1 MSLRSDFR
9 FTLRMWR
16 RFPMVVAIAAL
27 SLGLGVG
34 ATTTMFSVVNTVAF
48 YELGFE
54 DVDRLVVLWDT
65 APGTGFNRR
74 APRWDV
80 AQAVLEHGDAF
91 EELGF
96 TQFGGM
102 PVTLT
107 SPSGASRVSQLPVD
121 GNLLRVLGV
130 EAQLGRVY
138 EQEDFEDVI
147 KQKEARAIVVSHDTW
162 QQRLGGAPDVI
173 GSIIR
178 VDGDPRTVI
187 GVMPEGFTVFPWD
200 PDQAFWA
207 ANDLEKVSEAAWMV
221 PVGRLKPGVTPQA
234 AQAAASAIR
243 ERYLEEIGEDPGDTS
258 ALVEPLHEAMF
269 RDARDGLTFLLGAV
283 SFVLLIACANVANLL
298 LATGTARQKEL
309 ALRAAVGA
317 RRLRLVRQL
326 FAENVLLG
334 LLGGVIGVCL
344 ALAGTRLYSLSMPSD
359 LPSLLSDVHV
369 DVRVLA
375 FALTISVASALVFGL
390 VPALRAV
397 RVDLSEALGD
407 RPRGSSGGRSR
418 ARTVLLVAE
427 VALSMVLLVGAGL
440 MMRGFLEEQS
450 SLPGFPT
457 ERLLTADILLGGT
470 AYFDKTPHDTNL
482 VTPQVESFYDQV
494 LERTRA
500 LPGVSDAGIISRLP
514 MQPWRHPFEILGRPV
529 PEVGSEP
536 LADLNEVDAGLF
548 DTLGIQVLMGRGV
561 EEGDVE
567 ASPWVAVVNK
577 TFAEQHF
584 PGESPI
590 GQAIRVSMGYPGL
603 GGPIVEEPRPREI
616 VGVVADVTYPS
627 FFEEK
632 IAAVYIPFRQ
642 HLWQYAREDEWL
654 HTRKALMVRTAVD
667 PLTLAQ
673 AVADVVKQVDPD
685 QTATD
690 IMTMDRRVAR
700 SPSVAMSQFFA
711 SIFSAFGVMALILA
725 MIGVYGV
732 TSYLVGQRTM
742 EFGIRMA
749 LGARARDVVMMLLG
763 QSLRPI
769 LLGVV
774 IGVVGGFG
782 LGRALN
788 AMFFRMTGADPVAFL
803 AMAALMIGA
812 AMLAAWYPVRR
823 VTAIDPQQAL
833 RHG

>member
-1 MSLRSDFR
+1 
-9 FTLRMWR
+9 MWR
-16 RFPMVVAIAAL
+16 RFPVVVAVAAL
-27 SLGLGVG
+27 SLGLGIG

-54 DVDRLVVLWDT
+54 DVDRLAVLWDT
-65 APGTGFNRR
+65 SPGTGFNRR
-74 APRWDV
+74 PPRWDV

-96 TQFGGM
+96 TQLGGM

-107 SPSGASRVSQLPVD
+107 SPSGASRVSQMPID
-121 GNLLRVLGV
+121 DNLLRILGV
-130 EAQLGRVY
+130 KAQLGRVY
-138 EQEDFEDVI
+138 RAEDFEDVI

-173 GSIIR
+173 GSILR

-187 GVMPEGFTVFPWD
+187 GVMPQGFSVFPWVSD
-200 PDQAFWA
+200 PAFWA
-207 ANDLEKVSEAAWMV
+207 ANDLEEVSEAAWMV
-221 PVGRLKPGVTPQA
+221 PIGRLKPGVSIEA
-234 AQAAASAIR
+234 AQAGASAIR
-243 ERYLEEIGEDPGDTS
+243 QRFLEEMGEDPGDTS
-258 ALVEPLHEAMF
+258 ALIEPLHEAMF
-269 RDARDGLTFLLGAV
+269 GDARDGLTFLLGAV

-298 LATGTARQKEL
+298 LATGTSRRKEL
-309 ALRAAVGA
+309 ALRAALGA
-317 RRLRLVRQL
+317 QRQRLFRQL

-334 LLGGVIGVCL
+334 LLGGVVGVSL
-344 ALAGTRLYSLSMPSD
+344 AVVGTRLYALSVPSD
-359 LPSLLSDVHV
+359 LPSLLSNVGI

-375 FALTISVASALVFGL
+375 FALVVSVVSALIFGL
-390 VPALRAV
+390 IPALRAV
-397 RVDLSEALGD
+397 RLDQNEVLGD
-407 RPRGSSGGRSR
+407 SARGSSAGRSR

-440 MMRGFLEEQS
+440 MTQGFLEEQS

-457 ERLLTADILLGGT
+457 ERLLTADVLLGGT
-470 AYFDKTPHDTNL
+470 TYFDKTPHDTNL
-482 VTPQVESFYDQV
+482 VTPRVESFYDQV

-500 LPGVSDAGIISRLP
+500 LPGVSHAGIISRLP
-514 MQPWRHPFEILGRPV
+514 MQPWRHPFEIAGRPV

-548 DTLGIQVLMGRGV
+548 DTLGIRVVMGRGI

-567 ASPWVAVVNK
+567 AAPWVAVVNK

-590 GQAIRVSMGYPGL
+590 GQAIRVSMGYPGQ
-603 GGPIVEEPRPREI
+603 GGPIVEEPRSREI
-616 VGVVADVTYPS
+616 VGVVANVTYPS

-632 IAAVYIPFRQ
+632 VAAIYIPFRQ
-642 HLWQYAREDEWL
+642 HLWEYAREDEWL
-654 HTRKALMVRTAVD
+654 HTRKALVVRTAVD
-667 PLTLAQ
+667 PLTLAP

-685 QTATD
+685 QTAND
-690 IMTMDRRVAR
+690 IMTMDRLVAS

-711 SIFSAFGVMALILA
+711 SIFSAFGVVALILA

-749 LGARARDVVMMLLG
+749 LGARARDVVVMLLG

-774 IGVVGGFG
+774 LGLVGGFG

-788 AMFFRMTGADPVAFL
+788 AIFFRMTGADSVAFL
-803 AMAALMIGA
+803 TMAALMTGA
-812 AMLAAWYPVRR
+812 ALLAAWYPVRR
-823 VTAIDPQQAL
+823 VTAIDPQRAL
-833 RHG
+833 RYG